1 MTDAKNT
8 VQYYLEQLMF
18 GMGLKS
24 AISAMLLF
32 FTEFLYGNTVVLSIY
47 FVMVSIDLM
56 LGIARACLYGVF
68 QYKILLHWMF
78 KIVTHILLIVV
89 LGLLCNSMYHTTG
102 LTFSVV
108 NWLLFCCTITETVS
122 IIYNL
127 KRLGCPVPFFVD
139 KVMVLLRKRA
149 AKHIAAAMDA
159 PDLRQDIEDL
169 LSNKGVADES
179 PDRAS
184 GGRSDN
190 DTMDGVSGD
199 NETAQSQ
206 RGVDNQ
212 VERGQ

>member
-1 MTDAKNT
+1 MIEAKNNI
-8 VQYYLEQLMF
+8 QYYLEQLMF

-24 AISAMLLF
+24 IIAAVLLF

-47 FVMVSIDLM
+47 FVMVAIDLI
-56 LGIARACLYGVF
+56 LGLTRACLYGAF
-68 QYKILLHWMF
+68 QYKILLHWMY
-78 KIVTHILLIVV
+78 KVITHVFLVVV
-89 LGLLCNSMYHTTG
+89 LGLLCTSMYHTTG
-102 LTFSVV
+102 LTFSIV

-127 KRLGCPVPFFVD
+127 KRLGCPVPFFMD
-139 KVMVLLRKRA
+139 KVMVLLRKKA
-149 AKHIAAAMDA
+149 AKHITTVLDA
-159 PDLRQDIEDL
+159 PDLKQDIEDML
-169 LSNKGVADES
+169 NGKGVADES

-199 NETAQSQ
+199 NATAQSQ